1 MTEKRYEVVTLSGIE
16 DSRGWAPIRKRLDV
30 QSFGINAWTVRAPGD
45 RIIPEHDE
53 TPSGHEELYLVT
65 AGHAVFSV
73 DGEEVDAPAGT
84 VVYVGDPDAKRGA
97 SAREAGTTVLAVGGR
112 PGDAYRPRAWE
123 TNAEVPALFD
133 SGQHKKAK
141 ELLTKSLGKYE
152 DNAGVLYN
160 LACANALLGETDEA
174 LEHLKAALEGH
185 ADYAEA
191 ARDDPDFESIRND
204 PRFAELVG
212 AA

>member
-1 MTEKRYEVVTLSGIE
+1 MTDTRYEAVTLGEIE
-16 DSRGWAPIRKRLDV
+16 DSTGWAPIRKRLGV
-30 QSFGINAWTVRAPGD
+30 ESFGVNAWTAKAAGD

-65 AGHAVFSV
+65 TGHAVFSV

-84 VVYVGDPDAKRGA
+84 VVYVRDPDAKRGA
-97 SAREAGTTVLAVGGR
+97 SARRAGTTVLAVGGR
-112 PGDAYRPRAWE
+112 PGDPYKPRAWE
-123 TNAEVPALFD
+123 TSAEIPALLD
-133 SGQHKKAK
+133 SGQHEKAK

-160 LACANALLGETDEA
+160 LACAEALLGEKDEA

-185 ADYAEA
+185 PAYVES
-191 ARDDPDFESIRND
+191 ARDDPDFEPIRDD

-212 AA
+212 TA